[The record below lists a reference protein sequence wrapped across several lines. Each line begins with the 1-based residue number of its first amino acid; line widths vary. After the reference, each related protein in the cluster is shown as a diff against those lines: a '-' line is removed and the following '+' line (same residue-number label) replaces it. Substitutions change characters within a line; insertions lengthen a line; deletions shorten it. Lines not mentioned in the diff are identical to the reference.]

1 MPVLIPVT
9 PFASVIVA
17 APAMMIPP
25 VIPVAVVPSARP
37 RGRGEYECCGDCCDP
52 E

>member
-9 PFASVIVA
+9 PFASVMVA

-25 VIPVAVVPSARP
+25 AVVTVPSARP